1 MELARI
7 PVNFAGPPA
16 GIARRNGL
24 PYPSMEIRVA
34 TRSNIPQIVDLVNV
48 AFRLAEGFF
57 VEGDRTNPAQIEE
70 MFQTGTFLLADVSG
84 ELAAGVYLEL
94 RGERA
99 YFGLLSVDP
108 DHQRQGVGRALVDE
122 VERRAKEAACGIMD
136 ILTVNIRPELVPLYS
151 KMGYA
156 ESGTAPFRP
165 TYPPKCPAI
174 LCGCRKIWNKRRGR
188 LDFRASSTY

>member
-7 PVNFAGPPA
+7 PVNFPGPTS

-24 PYPSMEIRVA
+24 PYPSMAIRVA
-34 TRSNIPQIVDLVNV
+34 TRSDIPQIVELVNV
-48 AFRLAEGFF
+48 AFGLAEGFF
-57 VEGDRTNPAQIEE
+57 VEGDRTNPAQLEA

-108 DHQRQGVGRALVDE
+108 DHQRQGVGRALVDD
-122 VERRAKEAACGIMD
+122 VEQIGRA
-136 ILTVNIRPELVPLYS
+136 
-151 KMGYA
+151 
-156 ESGTAPFRP
+156 
-165 TYPPKCPAI
+165 
-174 LCGCRKIWNKRRGR
+174 
-188 LDFRASSTY
+188 

>member
-7 PVNFAGPPA
+7 PVNFACPPSS
-16 GIARRNGL
+16 IARWNGL
-24 PYPSMEIRVA
+24 PYPFMEIRVA
-34 TRSNIPQIVDLVNV
+34 TRSDIPQIVDLVNV

-57 VEGDRTNPAQIEE
+57 VEGDRTKPAQIEA

-84 ELAAGVYLEL
+84 ELAACVYLEL

-99 YFGLLSVDP
+99 YFGLLSVNP

-122 VERRAKEAACGIMD
+122 VERRAKEAGCGIMD
-136 ILTVNIRPELVPLYS
+136 ILTVNVRPELVPLYS

-156 ESGTAPFRP
+156 ESGTAPFPSHVRIKMP
-165 TYPPKCPAI
+165 CHFVRMSKD
-174 LCGCRKIWNKRRGR
+174 LE
-188 LDFRASSTY
+188 